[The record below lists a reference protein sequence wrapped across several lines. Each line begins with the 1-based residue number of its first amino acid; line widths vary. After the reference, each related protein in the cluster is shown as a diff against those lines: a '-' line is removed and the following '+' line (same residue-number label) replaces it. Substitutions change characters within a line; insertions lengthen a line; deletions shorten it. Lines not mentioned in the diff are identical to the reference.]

1 MLMFSRSFTMG
12 NLGVLKDVFTGLPK
26 DVLAQIE
33 RDAGFG
39 RGSIAAA
46 DPEASASAVSYAKSM
61 ALLAKIWAR
70 SCEGN
75 WPNICR

>member
-46 DPEASASAVSYAKSM
+46 DPEASASAVSDAKSM
-61 ALLAKIWAR
+61 ARRKAMAVVAILMLCPVSI
-70 SCEGN
+70 
-75 WPNICR
+75 

>member
-26 DVLAQIE
+26 DVLGQIE

-46 DPEASASAVSYAKSM
+46 DPEASASAVSDAKSM
-61 ALLAKIWAR
+61 ARRKAMAVVAILMLCSVGI
-70 SCEGN
+70 
-75 WPNICR
+75 

>member
-1 MLMFSRSFTMG
+1 
-12 NLGVLKDVFTGLPK
+12 
-26 DVLAQIE
+26 VLAQIE

-61 ALLAKIWAR
+61 ARRKAMAVVAILMLCSVSI
-70 SCEGN
+70 
-75 WPNICR
+75 